1 MMAEDGSDRQWHL
14 DKRVPIALI
23 FTIFMQ
29 SAAAVWW
36 AAGINER
43 IGQIERRQEAAS
55 VRSQDADVAIAEQSR
70 KIAVLTEAVANT
82 NKNLERMNDEIANTN
97 QLLREFL
104 LSYRENRQQ

>member
-1 MMAEDGSDRQWHL
+1 MAGEGNDRQWHL

-23 FTIFMQ
+23 FAIFMQ

-43 IGQIERRQEAAS
+43 MDQIERRQEAAS
-55 VRSQDADVAIAEQSR
+55 LRSQDADVAIAEQSR

-82 NKNLERMNDEIANTN
+82 NRNLERMNGEIANTN
-97 QLLREFL
+97 ALLRDFL
-104 LSYRENRQQ
+104 LSYRENRSQ